1 MLDKQI
7 KHNNEA
13 PTQASEEQGPLLLY
27 QDDSSDELENVID
40 DLLVPGSDSGDN
52 WEDEDDDNEDINDDS
67 DNSIEIVND
76 VNMSDSD

>member
-7 KHNNEA
+7 KHNNE
-13 PTQASEEQGPLLLY
+13 PTAHTNEEQGPLLLY

-40 DLLVPGSDSGDN
+40 DLLVPGSDSEDN
-52 WEDEDDDNEDINDDS
+52 WEDDDDDDNEDNNDS
-67 DNSIEIVND
+67 DDSIEIVND